1 VAGGL
6 AVGQALAGFGTL
18 HVVEPELA
26 AHLHTVFAGDGATF
40 VSALDD
46 AQALVLG
53 HGGDEGHE
61 AAANGA
67 CQIDVGAVEHADG
80 GLGVDD
86 LFQDLQAVPHRPG
99 GPVPFGDHKL
109 VAGSEAVEGLPE
121 LRSAGQTLARRGV
134 LENVVAA
141 LGLERPDLALELL
154 GLGADAGIADLA
166 RR

>member
-1 VAGGL
+1 MAGGL
-6 AVGQALAGFGTL
+6 AVGQPLAGLGTL

-26 AHLHTVFAGDGATF
+26 AHLHAVFAGDGATF

-86 LFQDLQAVPHRPG
+86 PLQDLQSVPHRPG
-99 GPVPFGDHKL
+99 GPVPFGDHEL
-109 VAGSEAVEGLPE
+109 VTGREAIEGFPE
-121 LRSAGQTLARRGV
+121 LWPAGQALARRGV
-134 LENVVAA
+134 FENLVAA
-141 LGLERPDLALELL
+141 LGLSARIWRSSSWALVLTR
-154 GLGADAGIADLA
+154 A
-166 RR
+166 